1 MSNKRTGYKRVANVF
16 SWIGAAWVL
25 GAGIVTLIIQL
36 FDISGFR
43 QMSADTALPLTLVCL
58 VGAAI
63 VYSIPQ
69 GLYLLGCYLADGFK
83 PDDSKQC

>member
-16 SWIGAAWVL
+16 SWIGTAWVL

-43 QMSADTALPLTLVCL
+43 QMGADKALTASLLFI
-58 VGAAI
+58 VGAVI
-63 VYSIPQ
+63 VYAIPQ

-83 PDDSKQC
+83 PDDSKQW